1 MSETISSARRPAS
14 SAARFAK
21 AKRLRPAF
29 VAGGILLAL
38 ALAVVLLRLHRLT
51 EIPLSIDTGEGANGL
66 DALRVLQGEH
76 AVFFPDKENGREGM
90 IMYAMALS
98 ISLLGR
104 TGLALR
110 LPTALASAGTV
121 FVVFWLG
128 RLLFGRDEESG
139 RATPWRGLLIGGIG
153 AGLLAVSLGQTI
165 IARTAFRTTFLPLF
179 LCLCLALLWQG
190 RRLRVRHGGTWWL
203 AALAGVCAGLL
214 PYTYIAARFVPFLF
228 LFFGLSF
235 VLPLRSGAWERLR
248 AELPWISL
256 FMGVAGL
263 VAAPILV
270 HFALHPEHFASR
282 SGPLSVFRPSHSQGD
297 PLGAFLVNVWDHLL
311 VFGFRGDPYWR
322 HNFAERPMLNIYEAF
337 FFWLGAGM
345 AVWRWQRRPA
355 YRLLLLWLGVLIL
368 PAVLSVDL
376 VWLGPNTLRMIG
388 AVPAIYLLTGV
399 GMWEAV
405 QFLRERC
412 RALPWRANRIFQ
424 ENETRAA
431 IAVGAVVGGLILVQG
446 VITYRTYFQKWA
458 AAPEIYDA
466 YDQEWTDLARALN
479 AQPSGADMVYLIPY
493 YGADAHYGFEYLY
506 QGTASAH
513 IIRAATPHN
522 LAQKIESTL
531 GAMENVATVRVVDW
545 DNDLVGGDAN
555 GDEHIVLLLGK
566 YGRYLGS
573 QEGTGFQIH
582 TYTDVSLDQVW
593 TIYEQLEPLTVHY
606 DGGISLLGL
615 ALGQGK
621 GQLSSQQLNLGQER
635 ALWVALQWQSAPGLE
650 IDYSVSLRLHDA
662 EGGGVYQKDA
672 VLSDANPFSTSN
684 WSADELV
691 DTLHL
696 LDFPADL
703 LPGEYELRLVVYDYE
718 TLKPTVELGVWE
730 PEFVLARLRLADVQ

>member
-1 MSETISSARRPAS
+1 
-14 SAARFAK
+14 
-21 AKRLRPAF
+21 
-29 VAGGILLAL
+29 
-38 ALAVVLLRLHRLT
+38 
-51 EIPLSIDTGEGANGL
+51 
-66 DALRVLQGEH
+66 
-76 AVFFPDKENGREGM
+76 
-90 IMYAMALS
+90 MYAMALT
-98 ISLLGR
+98 ISFLGR

-139 RATPWRGLLIGGIG
+139 GATPWRGLLIGGVG

-190 RRLRVRHGGTWWL
+190 RRLRFRHGGTWWL

-248 AELPWISL
+248 GELPWIGL
-256 FMGVAGL
+256 FVGVAGL

-282 SGPLSVFRPSHSQGD
+282 SSPLSVFRPSHSQGD
-297 PLGAFLVNVWDHLL
+297 PLGAFLFSVWQHLL
-311 VFGFRGDPYWR
+311 AFGFRGDPFWR
-322 HNFAERPMLNIYEAF
+322 HNFAEQPMLNIYEAF
-337 FFWLGAGM
+337 FFWLGVGM
-345 AVWRWQRRPA
+345 AVWSWQRRPA

-368 PAVLSVDL
+368 PAMLSADSGV
-376 VWLGPNTLRMIG
+376 VRPNTLRMIG
-388 AVPAIYLLTGV
+388 AVPAIYLLIGV
-399 GMWEAV
+399 GMWEAFRFV
-405 QFLRERC
+405 KERC
-412 RALPWRANRIFQ
+412 RALPWRANLIFRQ
-424 ENETRAA
+424 NETGAA

-446 VITYRTYFQKWA
+446 VSAYHTYFQKWA
-458 AAPEIYDA
+458 AAPETYDA

-493 YGADAHYGFEYLY
+493 HRPEEPYGFEYLY
-506 QGTASAH
+506 QGTAPTH
-513 IIRAATPHN
+513 IFPRVTPHN

-531 GAMENVATVRVVDW
+531 GAMENVGTVKVVDW

-555 GDEHIVLLLGK
+555 GDEYFIVLLGK

-573 QEGTGFQIH
+573 QEGASFQIH
-582 TYTDVSLDQVW
+582 TYTDVSLDRVW

-615 ALGQGK
+615 ALGQGEE
-621 GQLSSQQLNLGQER
+621 QLSSQQLNLGQER
-635 ALWVALQWQSAPGLE
+635 SLWMALQWQAAPGLE
-650 IDYSVSLRLHDA
+650 IDYSISLRLHDA

-672 VLSDANPFSTSN
+672 VLSNSNPASTSH

-691 DTLHL
+691 DTLFQ
-696 LDFPADL
+696 LDFPSDL
-703 LPGEYELRLVVYDYE
+703 PAGEYELRLVVYDFE
-718 TLKPTVELGVWE
+718 TQQPTVELGVWE